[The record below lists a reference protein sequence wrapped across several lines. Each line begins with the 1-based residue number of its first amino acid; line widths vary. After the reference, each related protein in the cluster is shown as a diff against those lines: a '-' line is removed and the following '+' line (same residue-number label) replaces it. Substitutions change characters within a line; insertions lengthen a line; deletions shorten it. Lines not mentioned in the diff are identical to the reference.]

1 MISNGNVKSKDYY
14 TKEFMKDDY
23 YNKQGN
29 QVEGI
34 GQWSGKG
41 LDKLS
46 LKGEVKPKDFWK
58 FLDGMNPNEQNEKLS
73 KYVRNEAENKEPEA
87 NKAQDFVFN
96 ANKDFT
102 LLCEIYANDPVM
114 SQKLEEV
121 FNQAN
126 AHMNKEIEAR
136 LTTRI
141 DGKHTPIAG
150 AIVATWKHQTA
161 RQVNGQIDPHR
172 HAHNVYGHYQLAQD
186 GTFKSV
192 DFKRVFEDKLL
203 IASQCQEILAKGVKD
218 LGFEIDEG
226 KTGWQVKAIS
236 DEVRKEFSSR
246 SEKIK
251 SEVGQDASYEDR
263 QKSANQKEKKGDYQL
278 DELKS
283 QWKERLDKN
292 GLTIGTMDYVRSQP
306 ATPQKQVTKEDI
318 LRKACQVAKSSNFT
332 SRHIDIA
339 LAQKSQVFDFDKK
352 KMKEEIFKDE
362 NLVKTDFKSK
372 DGQSLYYS
380 KSITSKSYQEDMKK
394 MGDANLKL
402 KSMDM
407 KNKVDMQKGGLE
419 RSNKPKV
426 SSPKVKTS
434 TPGTTTKTHQ
444 NEPQAQQSSSGGATT
459 KSTSLTAPQV
469 DLGSS
474 VATGGGQIQAPLSQ
488 SSNVEELMSSIKSLE
503 EKMFSMKPE
512 DPKRWELEEKIG
524 ALKQQLAKMLEEK
537 SKQEVQS
544 VLAQPSMQKQKS
556 EKQLERTK

>member
-41 LDKLS
+41 CDKLG
-46 LKGEVKPKDFWK
+46 LTGEVKPKDFWK
-58 FLDGMNPNEQNEKLS
+58 FLDGMNPHEKDQKLS
-73 KYVRNEAENKEPEA
+73 PYVRNEVQNKEPEA

-102 LLCEIYANDPVM
+102 LLCEIYADSPEM
-114 SQKLEEV
+114 SHKLDDI

-126 AHMNKEIEAR
+126 EHMNKEIEAR

-161 RQVNGQIDPHR
+161 RQVDGRIDPHR
-172 HAHNVYGHYQLAQD
+172 HAHNVYGHYQVAQD
-186 GTFKSV
+186 GTFKAV

-203 IASQCQEILAKGVKD
+203 IASQCQEILAKGVKA
-218 LGFEIDEG
+218 LGFELEEG

-236 DEVRKEFSSR
+236 DQVRKEFSSR

-251 SEVGQDASYEDR
+251 SQTGENASYEDR

-292 GLTIGTMDYVRSQP
+292 GLTKDMMNHVRSQP
-306 ATPQKQVTKEDI
+306 GTPQQAITKEDI
-318 LRKACQVAKSSNFT
+318 LRRACQVAKSSNFT

-339 LAQKSQVFDFDKK
+339 LAQKSQVHDFDKK
-352 KMKEEIFKDE
+352 QMKAEIFKDK

-380 KSITSKSYQEDMKK
+380 KSITSKSYQNDMQK
-394 MGDANLKL
+394 MAEANMKL
-402 KSMDM
+402 KAMDL
-407 KNKVDMQKGGLE
+407 KNKVDMQKGGLD
-419 RSNKPKV
+419 RSHKPKAPKTKDAKSSQSAPRQPQQQPQDQKSSGGGSTPKV
-426 SSPKVKTS
+426 S
-434 TPGTTTKTHQ
+434 
-444 NEPQAQQSSSGGATT
+444 
-459 KSTSLTAPQV
+459 SLTAPQH
-469 DLGSS
+469 DLNGSGG
-474 VATGGGQIQAPLSQ
+474 TGGGQIQAPVSKG
-488 SSNVEELMSSIKSLE
+488 SSIEELVSSIKTLE
-503 EKMFSMKPE
+503 EKLLSLKLD
-512 DPKRWELEEKIG
+512 DPRRFEIEEQIGVIKTQMAKALEEK
-524 ALKQQLAKMLEEK
+524 AKEEA
-537 SKQEVQS
+537 QS
-544 VLAQPSMQKQKS
+544 VLAQPKMQKEKGG
-556 EKQLERTK
+556 KQLERTK

>member
-23 YNKQGN
+23 YNKSGN

-41 LDKLS
+41 CSKLN
-46 LKGEVKPKDFWK
+46 LNGEVKPKDFWK
-58 FLDGMNPNEQNEKLS
+58 FLDGMNPKEKEQKLS
-73 KYVRNEAENKEPEA
+73 PYVRNEVQNKDPES

-102 LLCEIYANDPVM
+102 LLCEIYADNPEM
-114 SQKLEEV
+114 SQKLDDI

-126 AHMNKEIEAR
+126 EHMNREIEAR

-172 HAHNVYGHYQLAQD
+172 HAHNVYGHYQVAQD
-186 GTFKSV
+186 GTFKAV

-218 LGFEIDEG
+218 LGFELEEG

-251 SEVGQDASYEDR
+251 SEVGADASYEDR

-292 GLTIGTMDYVRSQP
+292 GLTKDMMNHVRSQP
-306 ATPQKQVTKEDI
+306 GTPQKAITKEDI
-318 LRKACQVAKSSNFT
+318 LRRACQVAKSSNFT

-339 LAQKSQVFDFDKK
+339 LAQKSQVHDFDKK
-352 KMKEEIFKDE
+352 QMKAEIFKDK

-394 MGDANLKL
+394 IGEANTKL
-402 KSMDM
+402 KSLEL

-419 RSNKPKV
+419 RSHKPKASKPSNV
-426 SSPKVKTS
+426 KSKQSAPK
-434 TPGTTTKTHQ
+434 Q
-444 NEPQAQQSSSGGATT
+444 PQQQPQEQKSSGGGSTPKAT
-459 KSTSLTAPQV
+459 KLEAPQP
-469 DLGSS
+469 DLNGSGG
-474 VATGGGQIQAPLSQ
+474 AGGGQIQAPLSQ
-488 SSNVEELMSSIKSLE
+488 GSSVEELLSSIKSLE
-503 EKMFSMKPE
+503 QKLFSLKLD
-512 DPKRWELEEKIG
+512 DPKRYEIEEQIGVIKAQMVKAMEEK
-524 ALKQQLAKMLEEK
+524 A
-537 SKQEVQS
+537 KQESQS
-544 VLAQPSMQKQKS
+544 VLAQPNMQKEKGG
-556 EKQLERTK
+556 KQLERKK

>member
-29 QVEGI
+29 QAEGI

-41 LDKLS
+41 CNKLN
-46 LKGEVKPKDFWK
+46 LNGEVKRKDFWK
-58 FLDGMNPNEQNEKLS
+58 FLDGMNPQEKEQKLS
-73 KYVRNEAENKEPEA
+73 QYVRNEVQNKEPEA

-102 LLCEIYANDPVM
+102 LLCEIYADNPEM
-114 SQKLEEV
+114 SQKLDDI
-121 FNQAN
+121 FSRAN
-126 AHMNKEIEAR
+126 EHMNKEIEAR

-172 HAHNVYGHYQLAQD
+172 HAHNVYGHYQVAQD
-186 GTFKSV
+186 GTFKAV

-218 LGFEIDEG
+218 LGFELEEG

-236 DEVRKEFSSR
+236 DEVRREFSSR

-251 SEVGQDASYEDR
+251 SEVGTDASYEDR

-292 GLTIGTMDYVRSQP
+292 GLTKDMMNHVRSQP
-306 ATPQKQVTKEDI
+306 GTPQKPVSKEDI
-318 LRKACQVAKSSNFT
+318 LRRACQVAKSSNFT

-339 LAQKSQVFDFDKK
+339 LAQKSQVFDFDKRQ
-352 KMKEEIFKDE
+352 MKAEIFKDK

-380 KSITSKSYQEDMKK
+380 KSITSKSYQNDMQKI
-394 MGDANLKL
+394 GEANIKL
-402 KSMDM
+402 KSMDL

-419 RSNKPKV
+419 RSQKPKA
-426 SSPKVKTS
+426 SKPKNVKS
-434 TPGTTTKTHQ
+434 NPTPQKQPQEQKSGGGDSAPKTPKL
-444 NEPQAQQSSSGGATT
+444 EAPQHDLGGSSSI
-459 KSTSLTAPQV
+459 
-469 DLGSS
+469 
-474 VATGGGQIQAPLSQ
+474 GGGQIQAPLSQ
-488 SSNVEELMSSIKSLE
+488 GSSIEELTSSIKSLE
-503 EKMFSMKPE
+503 QKLFSLKLD
-512 DPKRWELEEKIG
+512 DPKRFEIEEQIG
-524 ALKQQLAKMLEEK
+524 VIKSQIAKAMEEK
-537 SKQEVQS
+537 SKQEAQS
-544 VLAQPSMQKQKS
+544 VLAQPNMQKEKAG
-556 EKQLERTK
+556 KQLERTK

>member
-23 YNKQGN
+23 YNKSGN

-41 LDKLS
+41 CEKLGLS
-46 LKGEVKPKDFWK
+46 NEVKPKDFWK
-58 FLDGMNPNEQNEKLS
+58 FLDGMNPQEKNQKLS
-73 KYVRNEAENKEPEA
+73 PWVRNEAQNKEPEA

-102 LLCEIYANDPVM
+102 LLCEIYADNPEM
-114 SQKLEEV
+114 SQKLDDI

-126 AHMNKEIEAR
+126 DHMNREIEAR

-161 RQVNGQIDPHR
+161 RQVNGQIDPHK
-172 HAHNVYGHYQLAQD
+172 HAHNVYGHYQLAPD

-203 IASQCQEILAKGVKD
+203 IASQCQEILAKGVRD
-218 LGFEIDEG
+218 LGFQLEEG

-251 SEVGQDASYEDR
+251 SEVGADASYEDR

-292 GLTIGTMDYVRSQP
+292 GLTKDMMNHVRSQLG
-306 ATPQKQVTKEDI
+306 TPQKPVSKEDI
-318 LRKACQVAKSSNFT
+318 LRRACQVAKSSNFT

-352 KMKEEIFKDE
+352 QMKAEIFKDK

-394 MGDANLKL
+394 IGEANTKL
-402 KSMDM
+402 KAMDL
-407 KNKVDMQKGGLE
+407 KNKADMQKGGLE
-419 RSNKPKV
+419 RSHKPKA
-426 SSPKVKTS
+426 SKSKNIKSNPAPQKQPQEQKSGGGGSAPKA
-434 TPGTTTKTHQ
+434 TKL
-444 NEPQAQQSSSGGATT
+444 EAPQPDLNSSGGA
-459 KSTSLTAPQV
+459 
-469 DLGSS
+469 
-474 VATGGGQIQAPLSQ
+474 GGGQIQAPV
-488 SSNVEELMSSIKSLE
+488 SSGSSIEELISSIKSLE
-503 EKMFSMKPE
+503 QKLLSLKID
-512 DPKRWELEEKIG
+512 DPRRFEIEEQIG
-524 ALKQQLAKMLEEK
+524 VIKTQMAKAMEEK
-537 SKQEVQS
+537 SKEEAQS
-544 VLAQPSMQKQKS
+544 VLKQPNIQKEKGG
-556 EKQLERTK
+556 KQLERTK

>member
-14 TKEFMKDDY
+14 TREFMKDDY
-23 YNKQGN
+23 YNKEGN
-29 QVEGI
+29 QVEGV

-41 LDKLS
+41 LEKLK
-46 LKGEVKPKDFWK
+46 LKGEVQPKDFWN
-58 FLDGMNPNEQNEKLS
+58 FLDGKYANDKDRKLS
-73 KYVRNEAENKEPEA
+73 DYVRNETENKDPEA

-96 ANKDFT
+96 ATKDFT
-102 LLCEIYANDPVM
+102 LLCEIYADDPVM
-114 SQKLEEV
+114 SKKLEDI

-126 AHMNKEIEAR
+126 DHMKKSIEER

-141 DGKHTPIAG
+141 NGKHTPIAG
-150 AIVATWKHQTA
+150 SIVATWKHQTA
-161 RQVNGQIDPHR
+161 RQVDGRIDPHR
-172 HAHNVYGHYQLAQD
+172 HAHNVYGHYQPAVD

-192 DFKRVFEDKLL
+192 DFGRVFEDKLL
-203 IASQCQEILAKGVKD
+203 IASQCQEILAKGVKE
-218 LGFEIDEG
+218 LGFELAEG
-226 KTGWQVKAIS
+226 KTGWQVEAIS
-236 DEVRKEFSSR
+236 DEVRKEFSAR
-246 SEKIK
+246 GNKINDGAG
-251 SEVGQDASYEDR
+251 ENATYEER
-263 QKSANQKEKKGDYQL
+263 QKVANQKEKKGDYQL

-283 QWKERLDKN
+283 QWKQRLDKQ
-292 GLTIGTMDYVRSQP
+292 GLTKDLMNHIRSQP
-306 ATPQKQVTKEDI
+306 HTTQKQISKEDI
-318 LRKACQVAKSSNFT
+318 LRKACQIAKSSNFT
-332 SRHIDIA
+332 SRHIDTA
-339 LAQKSQVFDFDKK
+339 LAQKAQVYDFDKK
-352 KMKEEIFKDE
+352 KMKEEIFKDR

-419 RSNKPKV
+419 RTNKPKV
-426 SSPKVKTS
+426 SSPKVNTS
-434 TPGTTTKTHQ
+434 TPGTPKTHQ
-444 NEPQAQQSSSGGATT
+444 KEPQAQSSSSGGATPQI
-459 KSTSLTAPQV
+459 TSLTAPQV

-488 SSNVEELMSSIKSLE
+488 SSNVEELMSSIKTLE
-503 EKMFSMKPE
+503 EKMFGMKAD